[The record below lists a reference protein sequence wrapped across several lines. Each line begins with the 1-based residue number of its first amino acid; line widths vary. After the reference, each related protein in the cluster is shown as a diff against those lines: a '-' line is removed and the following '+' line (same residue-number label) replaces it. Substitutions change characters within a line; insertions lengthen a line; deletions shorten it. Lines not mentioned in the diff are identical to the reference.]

1 MRKRLLARTSPQ
13 GAGLLFVGELHGDT
27 LTPKMDHL
35 VCFLPGETVPPT
47 SLSAVILGK
56 ADPSLHVSLAQVAS
70 SLPKTCR
77 PDAILHTPSL
87 PHAKAGA
94 VSCCLCRQT

>member
-35 VCFLPGETVPPT
+35 VCFLPGEGLAATLALVLRP
-47 SLSAVILGK
+47 K
-56 ADPSLHVSLAQVAS
+56 ADPTLHASLN
-70 SLPKTCR
+70 KGC
-77 PDAILHTPSL
+77 
-87 PHAKAGA
+87 
-94 VSCCLCRQT
+94 